1 MDKFDKAI
9 TDTGPPLH
17 LHQIGC
23 LHLLRIFKTVIIS
36 EQVKKELQG
45 FGTWYSLCNEKGISI
60 EQETVTEDEI
70 IEELNRWKGKELHK
84 TDISVL
90 ILARRIADPLIL
102 TDDLK
107 LRKAIESLGRE
118 VIGSVGILIKSYKE
132 KMLTKEELRK
142 SVYMLFNDSSLY
154 LSSAFRGSVL
164 KLVEELEE
172 R

>member
-1 MDKFDKAI
+1 MDKAI
-9 TDTGPPLH
+9 IDTGPPLH

-23 LHLLRIFKTVIIS
+23 LQLLRIFKAVMVS
-36 EQVKKELQG
+36 GQVKKELEG
-45 FGTWYSLCNEKGISI
+45 FGTWYYLYNEKGISI
-60 EQETVTEDEI
+60 EQETIAEDEI

-90 ILARRIADPLIL
+90 VLARRIADPLIL

-118 VIGSVGILIKSYKE
+118 VIGSVGVLIRSYKE
-132 KMLTKEELRK
+132 KMLTNEELRK
-142 SVYMLFNDSSLY
+142 SVCLLFNDSSLY
-154 LSSAFRGSVL
+154 LSSAFRGRVL
-164 KLVEELEE
+164 KLVEELEK